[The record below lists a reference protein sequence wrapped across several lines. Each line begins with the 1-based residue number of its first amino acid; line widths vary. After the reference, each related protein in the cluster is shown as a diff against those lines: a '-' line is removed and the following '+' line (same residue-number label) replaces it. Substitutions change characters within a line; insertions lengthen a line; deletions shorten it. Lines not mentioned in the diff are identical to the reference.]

1 MISKNI
7 VAAIFAFCS
16 LLAVITI
23 GMSVGVY
30 LPIFSIVLI
39 PTIIMQVYTGIRAYR
54 MHPAFVG
61 WILLSG
67 FAFLAFS
74 LLRPD
79 ADTHG
84 QYSGYG
90 VLMYHLGL
98 AETEHTAP
106 WIFSL
111 ELALVLLLVQI
122 FVNTYILRHKVE
134 PAGK

>member
-7 VAAIFAFCS
+7 VAAIFGFCS
-16 LLAVITI
+16 ILAVIII

-39 PTIIMQVYTGIRAYR
+39 PTIIMQAYTGIRAYR
-54 MHPAFVG
+54 THPVFAG
-61 WILLSG
+61 WTLLSG

-90 VLMYHLGL
+90 VLLYHLGL
-98 AETEHTAP
+98 SDTEHTAP
-106 WIFSL
+106 WTFSL
-111 ELALVLLLVQI
+111 ELALVLLLLQI

-134 PAGK
+134 NAGK